1 MDGKS
6 GGIVRHEMRGA
17 LQACVEVYALRGQKC
32 TSETITCPKDARQ
45 ISVTMSIDEFSAVC

>member
-17 LQACVEVYALRGQKC
+17 LQACVEVYALRGQKWAYG
-32 TSETITCPKDARQ
+32 TSETITCPKEPRASPHAKSPSR
-45 ISVTMSIDEFSAVC
+45 